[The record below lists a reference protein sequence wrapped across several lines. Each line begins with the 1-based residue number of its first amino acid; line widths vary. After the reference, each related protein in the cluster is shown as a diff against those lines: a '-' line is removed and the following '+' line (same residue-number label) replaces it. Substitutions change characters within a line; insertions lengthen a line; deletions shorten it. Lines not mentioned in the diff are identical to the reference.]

1 MDSDSSISNIKD
13 SSYLEAKN
21 IRVLSY
27 GSNND
32 SNFKGSIKPING
44 IKIND
49 QTFNI
54 KNYSAGVEDIED
66 GSPLAPGTFYYK
78 YEDNL
83 ESDS

>member
-44 IKIND
+44 I
-49 QTFNI
+49 T
-54 KNYSAGVEDIED
+54 
-66 GSPLAPGTFYYK
+66 
-78 YEDNL
+78 
-83 ESDS
+83 

>member
-1 MDSDSSISNIKD
+1 M
-13 SSYLEAKN
+13 KN
-21 IRVLSY
+21 EEL
-27 GSNND
+27 
-32 SNFKGSIKPING
+32 KPING

-54 KNYSAGVEDIED
+54 KNYSAGVEEIED

-78 YEDNL
+78 YEDSL